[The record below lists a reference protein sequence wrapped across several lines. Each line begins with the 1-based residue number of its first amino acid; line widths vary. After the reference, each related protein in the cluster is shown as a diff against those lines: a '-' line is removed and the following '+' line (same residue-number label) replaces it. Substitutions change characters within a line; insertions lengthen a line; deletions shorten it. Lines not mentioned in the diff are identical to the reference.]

1 MNGMTL
7 KILAK
12 ELGVR
17 PVRLSEKLGTLKMYV
32 DGTGILSNEQVGTL
46 VMSYVESSRVGE
58 RTREAALGLLQQ
70 IELGEDILENDEKKK
85 SKKIKPTK
93 NKDKPVPSIP
103 AKPKVKGYSMIS
115 NAGIKFRKGIS
126 GLMDAGI
133 SALLSHRF
141 KFVALLIAIIVQM
154 QHSAAWFY
162 RLSSNVHGG
171 SWTTA
176 YGYAFMVDLFILV
189 ITLEG
194 KRYIAQT
201 FAVLTFLSNVLY
213 FQFWVGY
220 ENNLQSLTNAVSCI
234 MVSGVIAYIIFAYTE
249 IFVQSKK

>member
-17 PVRLSEKLGTLKMYV
+17 PVRLSEKAGTLKMYV
-32 DGTGILSNEQVGTL
+32 DETGILSNEQVCTL
-46 VMSYVESSRVGE
+46 VMSYSESSRAGE
-58 RTREAALGLLQQ
+58 RTREAALELLQQ
-70 IELGEDILENDEKKK
+70 IESGDDILFDINKK
-85 SKKIKPTK
+85 SHYPKTTK
-93 NKDKPVPSIP
+93 NKNKPVLNIS
-103 AKPKVKGYSMIS
+103 AKSKVKRVP
-115 NAGIKFRKGIS
+115 NKGIKLGKKIS
-126 GLMDAGI
+126 ELLDAGI

-162 RLSSNVHGG
+162 RLSENVHGG
-171 SWTTA
+171 SWATA

-201 FAVLTFLSNVLY
+201 FAVLTFFANVLY

-234 MVSGVIAYIIFAYTE
+234 MVSGIIAYIIFAYTE